1 MKGERESDK
10 WDDNKIIISIYH
22 EWIINIDFFV
32 WKENPSKELPTSSKK
47 IIFNQKILTGYFP
60 IYAVFANRERE
71 LFSQNILRHV
81 TRTIKTTW

>member
-1 MKGERESDK
+1 MKRERESDK

-22 EWIINIDFFV
+22 EWIINIDFLCERKIPV
-32 WKENPSKELPTSSKK
+32 RNCQRLLKK
-47 IIFNQKILTGYFP
+47 TILIKKILTGYFP

-81 TRTIKTTW
+81 TRTIKTT